1 MFTLCFMLVS
11 SYFCREFWHF
21 FYWSDTFAHL
31 WRAISHDTSHISH
44 LRRNIW
50 SLKMRDGTISREI
63 NEFSIQLSHKTR
75 NNSLNSDHT
84 ALKRRRNV
92 KYIYTCISCASK
104 RVIHQNILAIST
116 TRHISLQLQ
125 SKIKCCYNR
134 ATTCRRGDAIVS
146 RETDWTN
153 DQQTRVEFPDT
164 LKSWKCVFTAFSGRL
179 YYCAGTVWMQRLI
192 FDLLC

>member
-1 MFTLCFMLVS
+1 MLVS

-75 NNSLNSDHT
+75 NGSLNSDHT

-125 SKIKCCYNR
+125 SKIKCLNNR
-134 ATTCRRGDAIVS
+134 HRPSQDEVGACTLESGFQTGIWRRQNAFSQLRKVDYYCEG
-146 RETDWTN
+146 
-153 DQQTRVEFPDT
+153 RVE
-164 LKSWKCVFTAFSGRL
+164 
-179 YYCAGTVWMQRLI
+179 
-192 FDLLC
+192 